1 MNQYIIITLHYRYES
16 WKNDGEGRTATI
28 AFQKRHWFDTDI
40 TIRWLKWLQQQFP
53 GKKIGLIWDHAPAHT
68 NSIVNQFLQLASTW
82 LTAVLIPGGL
92 TSVLQVCDLIINKV
106 FKQFARNGYYS
117 WRTRFIKEKR
127 LEGVSGKLKVKIPRD
142 VLINIIEESIKKMNR
157 LQQQKPTI
165 RSMFQKAEQ
174 DPVVN
179 CEEQFKMHLDSLQKN
194 SMYKTI
200 INNQQAVHLE

>member
-1 MNQYIIITLHYRYES
+1 M
-16 WKNDGEGRTATI
+16 
-28 AFQKRHWFDTDI
+28 
-40 TIRWLKWLQQQFP
+40 KWLQQQFP

-68 NSIVNQFLQLASTW
+68 NSMVNQFLQLASTW
-82 LTAVLIPGGL
+82 LTTVLIPGGL

-157 LQQQKPTI
+157 LQQEKPTI
-165 RSMFQKAEQ
+165 RSMFQKAGQ

-179 CEEQFKMHLDSLQKN
+179 CEEQFKMHLDSLQKD